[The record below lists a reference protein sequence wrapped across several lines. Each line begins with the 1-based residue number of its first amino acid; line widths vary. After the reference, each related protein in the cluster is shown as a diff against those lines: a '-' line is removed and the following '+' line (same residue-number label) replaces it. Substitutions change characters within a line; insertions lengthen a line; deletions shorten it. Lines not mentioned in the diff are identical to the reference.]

1 MDAEMERQLLVTEVK
16 NLIRILT
23 DFGFEVPE
31 IDFTKVSTED
41 LRQYAARFCHMATTP
56 RN

>member
-1 MDAEMERQLLVTEVK
+1 MDAETERQLLVTEVK